1 MRGSLLFLLAT
12 TLAGSPALAQSGPG
26 AFSKPPVSEEALSE
40 MRGGFA
46 LPGGLDVAVAVQT
59 DTLVNGTLLLRS
71 VYVVDKGPATITVF
85 GRTGDAPAT
94 APTVETSS
102 RGVTTSFTVTGKAA
116 DLGGAPEGL
125 TELGLVQGGPSAAAG
140 GGSVR
145 LEKAGSGSQVIL
157 DRATLEVRHLAGQ
170 AYGSAIANRGNDI
183 TIDTV
188 TNINI
193 DVKNATPLNIGSS
206 MLRVD
211 ALVTDVASRLGR

>member
-1 MRGSLLFLLAT
+1 
-12 TLAGSPALAQSGPG
+12 
-26 AFSKPPVSEEALSE
+26 

-59 DTLVNGTLLLRS
+59 DTRIDGTLLLRS
-71 VYVVDKGPATITVF
+71 VFVVDKGVSTISVF
-85 GRTGDAPAT
+85 GRTDAVTGPT
-94 APTVETSS
+94 AAMGTS
-102 RGVTTSFTVTGKAA
+102 GIKTSFSIGGKATEI
-116 DLGGAPEGL
+116 GGASDGL
-125 TELGLVQGGPSAAAG
+125 TELALVQGGAAAVAG

-145 LEKAGSGSQVIL
+145 LEKAGSGSQVVL
-157 DRATLEVRHLAGQ
+157 DRPTLEIRHLAGQ

-193 DVKNATPLNIGSS
+193 DIRNATPLNLGST

-211 ALVTDVASRLGR
+211 ALVVDAATRLGR